1 LFEGINGGV
10 IFNDQHYPQ
19 TFVCVLRDT
28 EWALIPG
35 TLFSVIRLLLQFNS
49 LHVVDHTLPLGA
61 PILGI
66 PPEQEALACLHGVPF
81 SAADYV

>member
-35 TLFSVIRLLLQFNS
+35 TLFSVIRLLLQF
-49 LHVVDHTLPLGA
+49 
-61 PILGI
+61 
-66 PPEQEALACLHGVPF
+66 
-81 SAADYV
+81 